1 VGYTTINLG
10 LTLTVPTSGTRN
22 WGQNVLTGSWNKISS
37 HDHSGAGNGNPIPT
51 AGIADDSITTA
62 KLAANFGV
70 TVAPTL
76 LPSGASPTQTVN
88 LNLGMIQT
96 VDLGSASGTV
106 TLSLTNP
113 QEGGIYKIFIIQA
126 ATPAGISVTSVKWPQ
141 GQTPILTETNDAID
155 CITLIYANGVYYGDW
170 QLNWS

>member
-1 VGYTTINLG
+1 
-10 LTLTVPTSGTRN
+10 
-22 WGQNVLTGSWNKISS
+22 
-37 HDHSGAGNGNPIPT
+37 
-51 AGIADDSITTA
+51 
-62 KLAANFGV
+62 
-70 TVAPTL
+70 
-76 LPSGASPTQTVN
+76 
-88 LNLGMIQT
+88 MIQT